1 MSNSSMPSVE
11 IESFGGTCIVPLET
25 RLLMN
30 RQIFLNGPI
39 DAELAIGFMA
49 SMIFLSDVSDEP
61 VTVLIDSPGGE
72 ITQGMLIYDV
82 IQSIDVPVNMICTGI
97 AASMAAVIFA
107 SGQKG
112 RRYIL
117 KHSKVMIH
125 EPLISDVYGGSASSV
140 MKISRSLLKTRDMLS
155 GILAEHTGRTAKEIN
170 AVLANEKFM
179 DAEEAIDFGI
189 CDSITDS
196 LIIR

>member
-1 MSNSSMPSVE
+1 MINSWSPWEE
-11 IESFGGTCIVPLET
+11 IECSGGVCIAPLET